1 MEIRLPFATKENKR
15 FHQILK
21 NKRYYIRIYGLVQ
34 LIAEGDRF
42 LNSKER
48 RRAYDE
54 GKMLKNFDK
63 EIRSSFTSIPENA
76 RTRKSLTRF
85 LIESRLCL
93 SLSLSVSIDFPM
105 GKTDWHRKGKRYLKR
120 DQESRGFFRIRF
132 LKATAVA
139 RTLPTSP

>member
-93 SLSLSVSIDFPM
+93 SLSLRFHRFPNGENRLVS
-105 GKTDWHRKGKRYLKR
+105 KGETIPK
-120 DQESRGFFRIRF
+120 EGSR
-132 LKATAVA
+132 VA
-139 RTLPTSP
+139 RILSDQVS